1 MKKKYQVIQTTL
13 SHFEGI
19 TFDYVIEDDSIGTV
33 VNCLGS
39 EYTIIQNG
47 KVIGLVNKDSTMML
61 LDVTPEPEVIKP
73 KFIINQNVEVF
84 FETKTFEMYDIFGK
98 FTYKEFFDFFQQE
111 WTIIQTIKN
120 IEFPLVW
127 EEETKTLYFKDRWD
141 IKGFDNLNEG
151 CFVRLSE
158 DGRQI

>member
-13 SHFEGI
+13 YHFEGI

-47 KVIGLVNKDSTMML
+47 KVIGLVNKDATMML